1 MATAKETLVSVFNK
15 IENLVKYNPKW
26 ENGTGYLDHAVT
38 DTSIV
43 FDEDGYAKAVSV
55 QGRKIVIVKTIKGNV
70 VVFERYT
77 DPESSVVVSN
87 MPHRVAELFQMSG
100 SLSNDQVRMLLGDPT
115 YKTIH
120 LNIGKAINQFMTPV
134 RNQVDELETA

>member
-26 ENGTGYLDHAVT
+26 ENGTGYLDNAMRDVN
-38 DTSIV
+38 IE
-43 FDEDGYAKAVSV
+43 FDEDGYAKAVSTA
-55 QGRKIVIVKTIKGNV
+55 GRKIVIVKTCKGNA

-87 MPHRVAELFQMSG
+87 MPSAIEQLFGMNG
-100 SLSNDQVRMLLGDPT
+100 SLSGEQLKLILGNPE
-115 YKTIH
+115 YACVQP
-120 LNIGKAINQFMTPV
+120 NIGRALDVFMAPARIRV
-134 RNQVDELETA
+134 META